1 MLFVIL
7 RFCEL
12 FCFFA
17 CLPLCACHCQSNSFV
32 RSFVCQSVTNGSF
45 LYDHAKY
52 VILLVKVKIVLN
64 SNCNLKL

>member
-1 MLFVIL
+1 MSFFVFL
-7 RFCEL
+7 L
-12 FCFFA
+12 V
-17 CLPLCACHCQSNSFV
+17 CHCVHVIVKVIRSFV